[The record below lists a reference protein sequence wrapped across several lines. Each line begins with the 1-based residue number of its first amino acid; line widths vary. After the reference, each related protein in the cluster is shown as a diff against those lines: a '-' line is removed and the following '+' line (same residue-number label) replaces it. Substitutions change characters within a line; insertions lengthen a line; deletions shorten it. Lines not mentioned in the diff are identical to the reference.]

1 MNAVEYTVMDYTSIL
16 QKLDLSP
23 SEAKAYMAIV
33 QSGELQVAHLAPLIN
48 ATKMAGYLAVD
59 ALVKKE
65 LIIVDEKNCKK
76 MARVLDPRKLLDR
89 LHDKEAILDKQERQL
104 GAILPELVSFYETA
118 GKKPSI
124 RIYNRLDGLATLSA
138 LLTAD
143 QTRKEI
149 LCYMP
154 VIPKKSPVLP
164 IIAHII
170 TEFTRNS
177 ILIRGIAERG
187 VKSFGDTCMTIEH
200 PKKSI
205 TNILFVS
212 DNSVYMISHA
222 DEVGMIIESKQIA
235 DTHRLLFTS
244 LWNAAQ

>member
-1 MNAVEYTVMDYTSIL
+1 MNHMDYSDIL

-65 LIIVDEKNCKK
+65 LIVVDEKNGKK

-104 GAILPELVSFYETA
+104 GAILPELVSLYETA

-124 RIYNRLDGLATLSA
+124 RIYNGIDGLVTLSDF
-138 LLTAD
+138 LTSTKPI
-143 QTRKEI
+143 QEVLYFI
-149 LCYMP
+149 PC
-154 VIPKKSPVLP
+154 IPKKSSVVP
-164 IIAHII
+164 IITQIVADLD
-170 TEFTRNS
+170 RAS
-177 ILIRGIAERG
+177 ILTRGLVEKG
-187 VKSFGDTCMTIEH
+187 VKTLGGSCKTVAYN
-200 PKKSI
+200 KRAV
-205 TNILFVS
+205 TNILFIS
-212 DNSVYMISHA
+212 DNSVFMISHT
-222 DEVGMIIESKQIA
+222 DEVGMIIESQQIA
-235 DTHRLLFTS
+235 DTQRMIVDLA
-244 LWNAAQ
+244 WRAVK